1 MTHDI
6 FFLSP
11 FLFKESALWADSF
24 YKSKCP
30 SVCPS
35 VPLSIRLLP
44 FDVPLQ
50 CLFAPSSQSRI
61 SITFRD
67 SELFGK
73 SKEKKWSQI
82 GKLSQINKRKIPAHF
97 FFFLANFALLS
108 SIFLVLMLISI
119 FGSDILCLQYA
130 VLLVCFCLFH
140 PEIQCFPYAYAR
152 VL

>member
-1 MTHDI
+1 MT
-6 FFLSP
+6 FFFSP
-11 FLFKESALWADSF
+11 FFFKESALWADSF

-30 SVCPS
+30 SVFPS

-44 FDVPLQ
+44 FVVPLQ

-73 SKEKKWSQI
+73 SNEKKWSQI
-82 GKLSQINKRKIPAHF
+82 GKLSQINKRKIAAQF
-97 FFFLANFALLS
+97 FFWANFALLS

-119 FGSDILCLQYA
+119 FGRDILCLQYA